1 MYKISTRSQS
11 IYSTQA
17 ILAAFKHLMNFETFE
32 EITITQLCQYAE
44 VSRPTFYRHFTT
56 KEDVVE
62 LYLHQIYEDVFNL
75 NKPQPIMHE
84 VLLIYYQVILDYK
97 DILTFIQNNHLDYL
111 LKISVSDILSK
122 FPITNTIQ
130 SHPINN
136 EFLIDFIS
144 STVCSVLLLWTKH
157 QFKESIEDITHITEL
172 FLKDI
177 SISKEVLYE

>member
-1 MYKISTRSQS
+1 MYKISNRSQS
-11 IYSTQA
+11 IYSAQV
-17 ILAAFKHLMNFETFE
+17 IISAFKHLMTFETFE

-62 LYLHQIYEDVFNL
+62 LYLHQIYEDVFNKH
-75 NKPQPIMHE
+75 KPQSIMHE
-84 VLLIYYQVILDYK
+84 VLMVYYGVVLGYK

-111 LKISVSDILSK
+111 LKVSISDILSK

-130 SHPINN
+130 SQPIDN

-157 QFKESIEDITHITEL
+157 QFKESIDEITHITEL

-177 SISKEVLYE
+177 SISKEPTYE